1 RREVQSRGAGLPAVK
16 PSVGPAVC
24 EDKEIAMSRLDQ
36 HVAAV
41 QNKLTLA
48 RFLNALVWAML
59 VFAVVV
65 TFDILIARSI
75 RYQLPHPKIWFW
87 IGSGVATSVAM
98 IFSLINRPSRKSAAV
113 AID

>member
-1 RREVQSRGAGLPAVK
+1 
-16 PSVGPAVC
+16 
-24 EDKEIAMSRLDQ
+24 MSRLDQ

-65 TFDILIARSI
+65 TLDILIARSI

-87 IGSGVATSVAM
+87 IGSGVATLVVMS
-98 IFSLINRPSRKSAAV
+98 SGHSERL
-113 AID
+113 